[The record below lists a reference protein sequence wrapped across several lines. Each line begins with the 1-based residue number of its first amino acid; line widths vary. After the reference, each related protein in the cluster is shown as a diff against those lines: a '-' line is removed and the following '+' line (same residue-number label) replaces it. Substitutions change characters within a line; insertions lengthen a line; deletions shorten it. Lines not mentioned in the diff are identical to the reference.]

1 MKKFLFLL
9 FLPFLLGASAQ
20 DTGWFTRS
28 NCLTL
33 GNPQAF
39 GTVCLNTA
47 IGTLSQGH
55 QYTFQ
60 GGSPGS
66 AASWLDTTGGGSGGG
81 SVNIFSSGN
90 LSPLFTTSVATPTT
104 TPALSFAL
112 SNAAANTIF
121 GNATSGSAAP
131 SFGQLVTGQ
140 ITNSAV
146 TLAKIQNAAA
156 SSKLLGAG
164 ATGSGIPYTEITL
177 GTGLSMSGTTLNS
190 TGGGVT
196 QLTGDVLAGPGS
208 GVLAATIANSAVS
221 LAKIANATA
230 NSVLLGSGSS
240 GSGSAYTQIL
250 LGSGLTMSGT
260 TLQVNGTMTG
270 TGTTGTIPVFTGISA
285 IGNSIMTQP
294 DVNTIAIGSGN
305 TGQLQMGSLALNGTT
320 SGTITIQPQAAAG
333 TYNFNLPTSAGTT
346 GQCLISGGGGTS
358 PLTWGTCGSGSSA
371 FNAITGGTNTTAAM
385 IVGSGAS
392 ITRTGTGIIDAS
404 LVNSLPVASVWT
416 KTTDP
421 SGSNNTAAGY
431 GTGDMWNNTT
441 ASPNK
446 VWEKVSESG
455 GVAVWVCL
463 STSCLSS
470 DVTSTIAGVATIAA
484 NAVTSAKMAVVNTRR
499 TCAIIIPGTGASGVL
514 QNTDMST
521 TLDGQD
527 CFINAPSTLIEMTV
541 RADGGTPNIIA
552 QRDRLGTAVNL
563 VSSALATAASGAQA
577 CSNTGGTTGLDGTTT
592 CSATLQNTSLSAG
605 DWLGIASGTAGGV
618 AKRISVSLT
627 YTVN

>member
-47 IGTLSQGH
+47 VGTLSQGH

-104 TPALSFAL
+104 TPALSFVL

-156 SSKLLGAG
+156 SSKLLGSG
-164 ATGSGIPYTEITL
+164 ATGSGTAYSEITL

-285 IGNSIMTQP
+285 IGNSIMTQH

-333 TYNFNLPTSAGTT
+333 TYNFNLPTSAGTN
-346 GQCLISGGGGTS
+346 GQCLISGGGGAS
-358 PLTWGTCGSGSSA
+358 PTTWGTCGSGGGGGA
-371 FNAITGGTNTTAAM
+371 FSAITSGTNTTAAM
-385 IVGSGAS
+385 LVGSGS
-392 ITRTGTGIIDAS
+392 TMGYTGTGTIDATT
-404 LVNSLPVASVWT
+404 VNGAVVAPVKTAQSV
-416 KTTDP
+416 DP
-421 SGSNNTAAGY
+421 SGSNNTAGGY
-431 GTGDMWNNTT
+431 PDGSEWINTT
-441 ASPNK
+441 ASPTRTWLK
-446 VWEKVSESG
+446 ISESG
-455 GVAVWVCL
+455 GVAVWRNFASARSCEVTWGSKA
-463 STSCLSS
+463 STATAILTDD
-470 DVTSTIAGVATIAA
+470 DVTTVCVNQTGATQTVLSVQCTADNTITFDVTAGNGGSSILTG
-484 NAVTSAKMAVVNTRR
+484 AVT
-499 TCAIIIPGTGASGVL
+499 C
-514 QNTDMST
+514 
-521 TLDGQD
+521 
-527 CFINAPSTLIEMTV
+527 
-541 RADGGTPNIIA
+541 
-552 QRDRLGTAVNL
+552 
-563 VSSALATAASGAQA
+563 
-577 CSNTGGTTGLDGTTT
+577 
-592 CSATLQNTSLSAG
+592 
-605 DWLGIASGTAGGV
+605 GTAGSFNTATLSGTPTV
-618 AKRISVSLT
+618 ADGATLDINVNTNAGSAKYAVVRIKKL
-627 YTVN
+627 